1 MQWICFNYIS
11 KYNYSIFVDAISAQF
26 DWTAGLSGGSKSN
39 GDNYDQKKI
48 SGHQHNTHDN
58 KKISGNKY
66 NVRVYNFGNK
76 QGHPGQSHPAQ
87 GRKNLGE

>member
-1 MQWICFNYIS
+1 MYIPLII
-11 KYNYSIFVDAISAQF
+11 YYSIFVDATSAQF

-66 NVRVYNFGNK
+66 NVRVYNYGNK
-76 QGHPGQSHPAQ
+76 QSHPAQ